1 MIADNVFVRMFVLD
15 HAGDVHDGH
24 AHSFDHL
31 TLLASGTIEFR
42 TQKTIEPPKV
52 EYFTAPA
59 IIVTPK
65 GIVHEIEAKSD
76 NCVLACIHA
85 IRNGDGLDDIAPQEI
100 TPEEARALIEK
111 YPLVESIKSIF
122 GN

>member
-1 MIADNVFVRMFVLD
+1 MTTIVRDLSRLAPEANGIGIGITANSTAIVNITVANAVSVL
-15 HAGDVHDGH
+15 
-24 AHSFDHL
+24 
-31 TLLASGTIEFR
+31 
-42 TQKTIEPPKV
+42 
-52 EYFTAPA
+52 APA

-111 YPLVESIKSIF
+111 YPLVESIKNIF